1 MSKCVLLFGG
11 NLGNVQA
18 NFIQAEAKIA
28 KTIGTV
34 TQKSEIYESE
44 AWGFE
49 SSDLFLNQVIVI
61 QTKLNPID
69 ILKRTQD
76 IEFEIGRKEKTKNN
90 EYTSRLIDIDILFF
104 DSEIIKTETLTIPHP
119 RLHLRNFTLQPLAE
133 IMPLFMHPTLN
144 KSISDLLKES
154 PDTSICNK
162 KKN

>member
-69 ILKRTQD
+69 ILKRNGWG
-76 IEFEIGRKEKTKNN
+76 FPGG
-90 EYTSRLIDIDILFF
+90 
-104 DSEIIKTETLTIPHP
+104 
-119 RLHLRNFTLQPLAE
+119 AVV
-133 IMPLFMHPTLN
+133 
-144 KSISDLLKES
+144 ES
-154 PDTSICNK
+154 PPANAGDTGSSPGPGRSHMPRSN
-162 KKN
+162 